1 MKTTG
6 ITRRID
12 DLGRVVLPIEL
23 RRMLGIEVK
32 DSLEI
37 FVDGDSVILRKY
49 RRNEDKAHQIAQLA
63 NVLEYTDN
71 PHAKELIADA
81 IDYIKKA

>member
-1 MKTTG
+1 MKATG
-6 ITRRID
+6 IVRRID
-12 DLGRVVLPIEL
+12 DLGRVCLPIEL
-23 RRMLGIEVK
+23 RRSLGVSAG

-37 FVDGDSVILRKY
+37 FMDGENVILKKY
-49 RRNEDKAHQIAQLA
+49 RKLEEAITVIEQLA